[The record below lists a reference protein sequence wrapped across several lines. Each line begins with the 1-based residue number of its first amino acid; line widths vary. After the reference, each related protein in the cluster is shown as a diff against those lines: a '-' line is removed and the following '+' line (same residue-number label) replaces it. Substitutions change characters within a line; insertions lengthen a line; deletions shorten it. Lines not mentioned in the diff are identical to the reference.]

1 MQKVLTLICDQAA
14 QEAKTLELDR
24 LFESVRYCKASQNAV
39 KVKESEI
46 ARQRQAKSVKTL
58 RFDRFL
64 KIMS

>member
-1 MQKVLTLICDQAA
+1 MLTLICDQAA

>member
-1 MQKVLTLICDQAA
+1 MTLICDQAT

-39 KVKESEI
+39 KVKGSEI

-64 KIMS
+64 KLMS

>member
-14 QEAKTLELDR
+14 QEAKTLRLDR
-24 LFESVRYCKASQNAV
+24 LFGSMRYCKASQNEV
-39 KVKESEI
+39 KVKGGEI
-46 ARQRQAKSVKTL
+46 ARQCQAKLVKTL